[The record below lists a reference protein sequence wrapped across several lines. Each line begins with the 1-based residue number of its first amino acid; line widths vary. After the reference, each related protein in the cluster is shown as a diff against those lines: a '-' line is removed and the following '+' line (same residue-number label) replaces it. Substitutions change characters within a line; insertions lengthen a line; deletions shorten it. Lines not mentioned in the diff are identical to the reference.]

1 MCLSVVVIGIV
12 AIVMYFATQ
21 KKELPKPLAT
31 TAPVETDPPVNMIS
45 VLQDADDADAVR
57 SAVELAVDVAM
68 QEPGVMG
75 IVKKSIIEIARTI
88 VVGVAI
94 DKLAGLPLKAIFKT
108 IAAEGGLRKTA
119 AKAGVAA
126 VVVLADTLY
135 KCLDPS
141 PYGAKRDKDTCSD
154 QGIFIA
160 AAIASPSSLFNLAK
174 YGSKITRVA
183 TKSPALLK
191 AAQKTAQLV
200 SRISASAAKLP
211 GGLASRMMARISAS
225 FARFSTRMAAVA
237 TKIGAMI
244 SARAATLGA
253 TAAVQAEMGPPG
265 WALIVIEL
273 AFTAV
278 SMALDITCQ
287 GNFSEMC
294 HVDPEDLK
302 RLSEDQREL
311 MLSAIETENATSL
324 LLEVQTSAY
333 KGYAEAREYFRQTFL
348 REHPDYIRKALGTR
362 TIAEW
367 FVGLKDSDLTPPEA
381 LGKISE
387 LMRFV
392 NEQVNTSVYIT
403 AAKQSCAEKDGVIVN
418 GMCTVKKKGCIDYMK
433 AVRNLVGPTG
443 SALSDAKVFA
453 TVQIAVLFTSSIS
466 LAVDLARE
474 KESTGPKGS
483 TGQTGQTAPP
493 VSYNDDL
500 VTIVAKA
507 LRAVKGRVVKLDDA
521 LAVLASVD
529 AEVAGFMRGV
539 VTEEDWTVVEDSFAA
554 RAKWVHES
562 PAVRRESFR
571 WATRANG
578 GLVLLTP
585 SETEADNDHHE
596 GVCIR
601 DVTAAMDLHVC
612 PFIVADTRNGK
623 FDYSPS
629 RENPGHAVNWQT
641 GMCTRTD
648 LYCSTYDMREYNIVA
663 STRGETVQDK
673 PVSSVTSCSYLD
685 DKRAVCT
692 CGKSTAQKF
701 GAAFVGDTIQG
712 KLSKY
717 ITFTGAEL
725 VGL

>member
-1 MCLSVVVIGIV
+1 
-12 AIVMYFATQ
+12 
-21 KKELPKPLAT
+21 
-31 TAPVETDPPVNMIS
+31 
-45 VLQDADDADAVR
+45 
-57 SAVELAVDVAM
+57 
-68 QEPGVMG
+68 
-75 IVKKSIIEIARTI
+75 
-88 VVGVAI
+88 
-94 DKLAGLPLKAIFKT
+94 
-108 IAAEGGLRKTA
+108 
-119 AKAGVAA
+119 
-126 VVVLADTLY
+126 
-135 KCLDPS
+135 
-141 PYGAKRDKDTCSD
+141 
-154 QGIFIA
+154 
-160 AAIASPSSLFNLAK
+160 
-174 YGSKITRVA
+174 
-183 TKSPALLK
+183 
-191 AAQKTAQLV
+191 
-200 SRISASAAKLP
+200 
-211 GGLASRMMARISAS
+211 
-225 FARFSTRMAAVA
+225 MAAVA
-237 TKIGAMI
+237 TKIGTQIA
-244 SARAATLGA
+244 ARAATLGA
-253 TAAVQAEMGPPG
+253 TAAVEAEMGPPG

-278 SMALDITCQ
+278 SMALDMTCQ
-287 GNFSEMC
+287 GNFSETC

-348 REHPDYIRKALGTR
+348 REHPDYIRRALGTR

-387 LMRFV
+387 LMSFV
-392 NEQVNTSVYIT
+392 NDQVNTSVYIT

-418 GMCTVKKKGCIDYMK
+418 GMCTVKKKGCIEYMK

-474 KESTGPKGS
+474 KESTDPKGQ
-483 TGQTGQTAPP
+483 TGQTGLTAPP

-529 AEVAGFMRGV
+529 ADVAGFMRGV

-571 WATRANG
+571 WATRTNG

-585 SETEADNDHHE
+585 SEAEADQRQE

-612 PFIVADTRNGK
+612 PFIVADTRNGN
-623 FDYSPS
+623 FDYTPS
-629 RENPGHAVNWQT
+629 DDNPGHAVNWQT
-641 GMCTRTD
+641 GMCTRTS

-663 STRGETVQDK
+663 STKGESMSADDVK
-673 PVSSVTSCSYLD
+673 SERKACSVLD

-701 GAAFVGDTIQG
+701 GAAFVGDTIPG
-712 KLSKY
+712 KLSQVFG
-717 ITFTGAEL
+717 T
-725 VGL
+725 